1 MEVLSLN
8 PHQAGGGI
16 NQDTTHS
23 IACHIV
29 CSEARSVKLDV
40 YVVYHLV
47 NTWMKKK
54 WGVFTK
60 IFEKFEFRKKK
71 ISSKPGRKFWKIHF
85 LQKISKQIV
94 FFYVKL
100 EFRMFSAFIW
110 YTYCLCRKK
119 MADFQIFHTKSK
131 QIFKVK
137 LGYFGAPFWQNYTS

>member
-1 MEVLSLN
+1 M
-8 PHQAGGGI
+8 
-16 NQDTTHS
+16 T
-23 IACHIV
+23 
-29 CSEARSVKLDV
+29 
-40 YVVYHLV
+40 
-47 NTWMKKK
+47 
-54 WGVFTK
+54 
-60 IFEKFEFRKKK
+60 
-71 ISSKPGRKFWKIHF
+71 RKFWKIRF

-137 LGYFGAPFWQNYTS
+137 LGYFGAPFWQNYTFQTVLLMNPCQILPEVVWKLKFLATGIARAALRMVFVGLWYLPGNILLYLILDNKINQDTQNIISACFY